1 VEIFRALCTFARLA
15 VDFSLIIGAVAFLLA
30 FFSSSLLSSVVFFFF
45 FFSIGISRSS
55 LDAGSSFFFFLA
67 TGISRSSLDS
77 GSSFFFFLAFSISL
91 ATLSFSLSSLM
102 ELPPSPPCEVET
114 AACFLFLTRGTS
126 SSSSSS

>member
-45 FFSIGISRSS
+45 FSTRISRSS
-55 LDAGSSFFFFLA
+55 LDAGSSFFFFFA

-77 GSSFFFFLAFSISL
+77 GSSFFFFLAFSISP